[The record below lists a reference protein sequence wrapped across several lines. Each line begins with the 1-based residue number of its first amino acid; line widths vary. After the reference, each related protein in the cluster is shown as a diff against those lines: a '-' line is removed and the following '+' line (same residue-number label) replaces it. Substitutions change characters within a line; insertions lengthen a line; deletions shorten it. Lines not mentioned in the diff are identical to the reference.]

1 MKRYIGLL
9 RAEAGLVCGGL
20 TTVLFLAFGKA
31 WLSQLENPWW
41 TGCLFLWLFL
51 AILWLCFVVVRHADA
66 LAIRLGEPYGTLL
79 LTLSVIGIEVAMI
92 AAVCLAGK
100 VHPGLAR
107 DTMYSVVMIVLTGML
122 GGTLLAGGLR
132 HHRQEYNLSGANAY
146 LSVLVPLAVLSLV
159 VPRFTHS
166 APGGSPSF
174 LQAAF
179 LLITSAALYVT
190 FLFVQIGRHST
201 LFLSS
206 SNQGEHESESSYS
219 TSIHAVLLLSAMLPI
234 VLLTKKLGVLV
245 DHVVHT
251 LKAPPELG
259 GFLVAILVLSPEG
272 LSAFRAAQDN
282 RLQRTMNILLGSA
295 TSTIGMT
302 VPVVLGI
309 SLFSGHV
316 LELGLETRDIVM
328 LVLTLFTSV
337 ITLATGRTTLLQGAV
352 HLILFAAYVM
362 LIFDKVR

>member
-1 MKRYIGLL
+1 MKQYINFLQ
-9 RAEAGLVCGGL
+9 AEAGLVFGGL
-20 TTVLFLAFGKA
+20 STVLFVVFGKP
-31 WLSQLENPWW
+31 WLSHLENPWW
-41 TGCLFLWLFL
+41 SGFLFLWLFL
-51 AILWLCFVVVRHADA
+51 SILWLSFVVVRHADA
-66 LAIRLGEPYGTLL
+66 LAVRLGEPYGTLL

-92 AAVCLAGK
+92 AAVCLSGK
-100 VHPGLAR
+100 AHPGLAR

-146 LSVLVPLAVLSLV
+146 LSVLVPLAVLALV

-174 LQAAF
+174 LQATF
-179 LLITSAALYVT
+179 LLVTSAALYVT
-190 FLFVQIGRHST
+190 FLFVQTGRHAS

-206 SNQGEHESESSYS
+206 SNHGEHKTISSYN
-219 TSIHAVLLLSAMLPI
+219 TSIHAVLLLAAMFPI
-234 VLLTKKLGVLV
+234 VLLAKKLGVLV

-272 LSAFRAAQDN
+272 LSAFRAAREN

-302 VPVVLGI
+302 VPVILAI

-328 LVLTLFTSV
+328 LMLTLFTSV

-352 HLILFAAYVM
+352 HLILFAAYIM